1 MIAIY
6 SAETGQERIVEPSPS
21 LSFGPGWSV
30 GPLHWSPDG
39 KALFVPGESLS
50 GEHGIFRVDLDTG
63 NARLITKQ
71 ETLRDPQPT
80 PDGKAIYFQ
89 RGWRSIIRRD
99 LATGDETQIY
109 RSKNNMQGLDL
120 SPDGNW
126 LAFHDQP
133 KNSIFVMSADG
144 GEPREVVHLNEG
156 EQTRYGQRF
165 ATWTPDGKHLLFS
178 KRTSEIWRVNVQTG
192 EQQRIGSEIPGLFR
206 ATMNPDGKRIAFT
219 TFQKSSELW
228 VMENFLP

>member
-1 MIAIY
+1 
-6 SAETGQERIVEPSPS
+6 
-21 LSFGPGWSV
+21 
-30 GPLHWSPDG
+30 
-39 KALFVPGESLS
+39 
-50 GEHGIFRVDLDTG
+50 
-63 NARLITKQ
+63 
-71 ETLRDPQPT
+71 
-80 PDGKAIYFQ
+80 
-89 RGWRSIIRRD
+89 
-99 LATGDETQIY
+99 
-109 RSKNNMQGLDL
+109 MQGLDL

-144 GEPREVVHLNEG
+144 GEPREVVHLDEA

-192 EQQRIGSEIPGLFR
+192 RQQQIGSKIPGLFR
-206 ATMNPDGKRIAFT
+206 ATMHPDGKRIAFT